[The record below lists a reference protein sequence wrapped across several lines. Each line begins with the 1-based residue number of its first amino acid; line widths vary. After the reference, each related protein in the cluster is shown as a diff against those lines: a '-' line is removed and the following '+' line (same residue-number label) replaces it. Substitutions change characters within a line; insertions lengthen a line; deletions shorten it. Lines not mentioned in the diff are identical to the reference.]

1 MKLIITSLLL
11 VIISTSAMA
20 QVEIGANAG
29 LVSTAFLS
37 EQDANTVKWGA
48 GISMRYS
55 TSPNWGIRLEANYH
69 DKSFKGTESGP
80 EPFDFKCSQGFLG
93 FGLLMD
99 YRAHNKFGVLFGLS
113 VGSTL
118 YENHDPKT
126 TPGGYS
132 YRHADES
139 ETELGVLGGL
149 SYTVLDGRLTIEGRA
164 QLGATFRYQYATYKL
179 VARYNI
185 PLKEKN

>member
-1 MKLIITSLLL
+1 
-11 VIISTSAMA
+11 
-20 QVEIGANAG
+20 
-29 LVSTAFLS
+29 
-37 EQDANTVKWGA
+37 
-48 GISMRYS
+48 
-55 TSPNWGIRLEANYH
+55 
-69 DKSFKGTESGP
+69 
-80 EPFDFKCSQGFLG
+80 
-93 FGLLMD
+93 MD

-113 VGSTL
+113 VGSAL